1 MKTFL
6 FTLLMICT
14 LAFTC
19 CPGGKGNGKNGYTI
33 SELYNSNNE
42 DVQNDSR
49 KAGVLFLCKGE
60 ELYYGTESVTDNSKR
75 IMKVSSDGKHLL
87 PKIDEESEAY
97 YENKNGTD
105 LYLSLDGL
113 SYANVSKPIEEDDWF
128 YMEYHESE
136 NRFYFYYVD
145 LDKINI
151 KND

>member
-1 MKTFL
+1 MRTIL

-14 LAFTC
+14 LAFSSC
-19 CPGGKGNGKNGYTI
+19 SGGKGNGKNGYAI
-33 SELYNSNNE
+33 SELYDSNN
-42 DVQNDSR
+42 DDILNGQR
-49 KAGVLFLCKGE
+49 KDGLLFLCKGE

-75 IMKVSSDGKHLL
+75 IMKVLSDGKNLL

-97 YENKNGTD
+97 YENKKGID
-105 LYLSLDGL
+105 LQLSLDGL
-113 SYANVSKPIEEDDWF
+113 SYANVSKAIEEDDWF